1 MWRDNPSESQLIEFH
16 DWKSWKWWYDWSM
29 NTKLDI
35 LTCTANSLSWRW
47 HGYACIYIICIYI
60 YDKMS
65 KQNMI
70 DAASSAQARLPTHT
84 HKFNNLPPH
93 TEVGKGSSK
102 EKNENFHSCRTIY
115 DLSTS
120 IHFKSGVIWVSKQ
133 RSPSHAPHPQP
144 QVESWQVISH
154 APTVLLQSATYSAQL
169 LYARIDRFPFWRKVV
184 KRQSTSDVWV
194 SSPH

>member
-35 LTCTANSLSWRW
+35 LTCTANSWSWRW
-47 HGYACIYIICIYI
+47 HGYACIYIYI
-60 YDKMS
+60 W
-65 KQNMI
+65 QNVKTKHDWSSI
-70 DAASSAQARLPTHT
+70 KCSSAPTHT

-93 TEVGKGSSK
+93 TEVGKRIIK
-102 EKNENFHSCRTIY
+102 REKWNFFTLAEQYMIY
-115 DLSTS
+115 STS

-154 APTVLLQSATYSAQL
+154 APTVMLQSATYSAQL